1 MADFK
6 SFKDSL
12 MGTLG
17 TVAEK
22 TKDLADKA
30 VDKAKDVSRIAKLNI
45 ELNSEKTNM
54 EKTYAEI
61 GKLYYETRK
70 DNPDGFFV
78 QLCDD
83 IALAKENIEK
93 IQDEIAYLKEA
104 SPDCCESCVE
114 VEFEEVV
121 TEETEAPEAEEKKD
135 CSCGCDQHS
144 EEKCE

>member
-6 SFKDSL
+6 SIKDSL
-12 MGTLG
+12 VDTLG

-22 TKDLADKA
+22 TKDFADIVA
-30 VDKAKDVSRIAKLNI
+30 SKAKDVSRLAKLNM

-70 DNPDGFFV
+70 NNPDGFFV

-83 IALAKENIEK
+83 ISLAKENIER
-93 IQDEIAYLKEA
+93 IQDEIASLKETNPGYEDG
-104 SPDCCESCVE
+104 SIE
-114 VEFEEVV
+114 VSFEEVSD
-121 TEETEAPEAEEKKD
+121 EDLAKDADAAPENTDEVEPELEE
-135 CSCGCDQHS
+135 SG
-144 EEKCE
+144 E